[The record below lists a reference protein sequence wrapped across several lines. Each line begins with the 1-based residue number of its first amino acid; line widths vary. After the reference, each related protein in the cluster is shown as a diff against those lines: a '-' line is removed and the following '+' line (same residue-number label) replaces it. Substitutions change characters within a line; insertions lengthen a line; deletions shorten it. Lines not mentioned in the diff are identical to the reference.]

1 MRTIKF
7 IIWISLINI
16 IIGCQKDSITSDV
29 TEVINPP
36 TQIGTVNIQGT
47 IKNIDGVI
55 LRNTEVSVY
64 QDNKKVGTVTSNAEG
79 FYSTKSLPIDPDLD
93 VTLEYK
99 KDDLSIKYRRFTI
112 ENSEK
117 IILKHFLSY

>member
-1 MRTIKF
+1 MHNSICKRLNHSLIFKRKNKTMRTIKF

-79 FYSTKSLPIDPDLD
+79 FYSTKSLPIDP
-93 VTLEYK
+93 
-99 KDDLSIKYRRFTI
+99 
-112 ENSEK
+112 K
-117 IILKHFLSY
+117 IQKR